1 MFWKHIWTFIFGLI
15 IFYLQV
21 LIMPALEIA
30 GVIPLIFI
38 PWIVYIIWTRDYNAS
53 LIIIFLIGLLYDTTI
68 PETFGMY
75 TFIFI
80 IIGIVIDL
88 FRKPFESKSVVAQI
102 LSILLANIIF
112 HLISYFIWGISYSFT
127 SSLISTIMLA
137 FFYNLAMSMVVYW
150 TIYLISHLR
159 IELKHD

>member
-1 MFWKHIWTFIFGLI
+1 MFWKYIWTFISGLI

-21 LIMPALEIA
+21 LIMPALEIT

-38 PWIVYIIWTRDYNAS
+38 PWIVYIIWTRELNPA
-53 LIIIFLIGLLYDTTI
+53 LVIIFLIGLLYDTTI

-75 TFIFI
+75 SLIFVI
-80 IIGIVIDL
+80 MGISIDL

-102 LSILLANIIF
+102 LSLLLANIIF